1 MPLRFYVHVMM
12 FNFLYES
19 ELSHL
24 FLPERRFHVYHKY
37 HKIVSVYVE
46 KLCVVV
52 VVEKSERNNLDILIE
67 KNLSLKN
74 VRMWKNVRRKGRFR
88 NFFVIR
94 KSWS

>member
-1 MPLRFYVHVMM
+1 MKASYLIYFYQRDASTYII
-12 FNFLYES
+12 NN
-19 ELSHL
+19 
-24 FLPERRFHVYHKY
+24 
-37 HKIVSVYVE
+37 KIVSVYVE
-46 KLCVVV
+46 KLCAIV

-67 KNLSLKN
+67 KYLSLKN

>member
-1 MPLRFYVHVMM
+1 MKASYLIYFYQRDASTYII
-12 FNFLYES
+12 NN
-19 ELSHL
+19 
-24 FLPERRFHVYHKY
+24 
-37 HKIVSVYVE
+37 KIVSVYVE